1 MRSEDGVLV
10 SVIVPTRNSARTL
23 DACLA
28 SIRSQVYRPIELILI
43 DNQST
48 DDTLEI
54 ARRYGD
60 VVEVFGPERSAQ
72 RNRGARLAHGDYLL
86 FIDSDMRLGE
96 RVIDECMDAIRGV
109 GAPAIIIPEVST
121 GEGFWAHAR
130 ALERSCYLGD
140 DAIEA
145 ARFFP
150 RAEFE
155 RSGGFDEHLVAM
167 EDWDLSRRIAGG
179 QRLPRTASHIDH
191 DEGTLRLAG
200 ALAKKRYYAASSQLY
215 WRKHGRSTLGQAN
228 LVFRPAFLRNWR
240 RLLRHPILTAGFLSL
255 KTLETFAILVG
266 LVEARTRKT
275 AGPNAGQSSH

>member
-1 MRSEDGVLV
+1 VTSEDGALV

-28 SIRSQVYRPIELILI
+28 SVRGQLYRPLELIVI
-43 DNQST
+43 DNHST
-48 DDTLEI
+48 DGTLEI
-54 ARRYGD
+54 AHRFGD
-60 VVEVFGPERSAQ
+60 VVAVFGPERSAQ

-86 FIDSDMRLGE
+86 FVDSDMRLDQ
-96 RVIDECMDAIRGV
+96 RVVSDCMAAIRESV
-109 GAPAIIIPEVST
+109 APAVIIPEVST

-130 ALERSCYLGD
+130 ALERSCYVGD
-140 DAIEA
+140 DAIEG

-150 RAEFE
+150 RTEFE
-155 RSGGFDEHLVAM
+155 RSGGFDENLVAM

-179 QRLPRTASHIDH
+179 HRLPRTPSHIEH
-191 DEGTLRLAG
+191 DEGKLRLAG

-215 WRKHGRSTLGQAN
+215 FRKHGRSTLGQAN

-255 KTLETFAILVG
+255 KTLETTAIVVG
-266 LVEARTRKT
+266 LVEARRRKS
-275 AGPNAGQSSH
+275 AVSNAGHSSP